1 MNIPWKI
8 KSRVFRLLD
17 MFPSSR
23 LVFLLHKHLTK
34 RAKKKVKAFSQ
45 SGAHPNWQF
54 HARNLEKYKC
64 LSNIF
69 EFGAGNHLAQ
79 NLYLSHLVEKQT
91 LFDLHY
97 MLDLDL
103 VTSVIEALHSNGLL
117 DRKLGIRSEKDLEK
131 YGIFYKA
138 PADAKCT
145 GMDHGSIDACISTNT
160 LEHIP
165 PKELEKIFSEIYRL
179 LKTGGI
185 CSIKIDYSD
194 HYSHTDQSISKL
206 NFLRYSQI
214 EWERFNHSNH
224 YQNRLRHND
233 FLNLFRSLNFKIIE
247 ESFVNCEDP
256 ILFKPDNS
264 FLETPNWKAL
274 SGNFVLQK
282 N

>member
-1 MNIPWKI
+1 MGN
-8 KSRVFRLLD
+8 
-17 MFPSSR
+17 
-23 LVFLLHKHLTK
+23 HLTK
-34 RAKKKVKAFSQ
+34 FISLTSCRKKRAV
-45 SGAHPNWQF
+45 
-54 HARNLEKYKC
+54 C
-64 LSNIF
+64 
-69 EFGAGNHLAQ
+69 
-79 NLYLSHLVEKQT
+79 T
-91 LFDLHY
+91 

-103 VTSVIEALHSNGLL
+103 VTNAIEALHSNRLL

-145 GMDHGSIDACISTNT
+145 GLDHGSIDACISTNT

-233 FLNLFRSLNFKIIE
+233 FLNLFRSLNFEIIE

-274 SGNFVLQK
+274 SGNFMCKKTNVGMSQLYDCHWWDFVNDAHNYSLIPTNSRK
-282 N
+282 AITKFFYASGNLGVSWLFIRR